1 MTVDLLLLLA
11 GGLAAGTMG
20 GLLGLGGGIILMP
33 LLRFV
38 VGLPAAT
45 AAGTT
50 ILAVFFTTLGGTY
63 RHLRQKQLRLAS
75 ILPLVL
81 TGAAASALFS
91 LVFDYLA
98 RRGRWLDLGIG
109 LVFAGIAGRM
119 IHSGFS
125 HRTDD
130 QPGAAG
136 DNRVRGPLWLKLVI
150 GAAAGVLP
158 GLLGI
163 GTGGILVPVL
173 TFLLL
178 TPIKTAMAASLA
190 CFSVN
195 AAISAAFKAAQGHIV
210 TEVALPLCLGTV
222 TGANLGAMLNRRFS
236 SRAVKL
242 LFGAVFAYVS
252 LRFVLS
258 FHGANA

>member
-91 LVFDYLA
+91 LVFDYPP
-98 RRGRWLDLGIG
+98 GD
-109 LVFAGIAGRM
+109 
-119 IHSGFS
+119 SGWTS
-125 HRTDD
+125 ASGWSSPES
-130 QPGAAG
+130 PGG
-136 DNRVRGPLWLKLVI
+136 
-150 GAAAGVLP
+150 
-158 GLLGI
+158 
-163 GTGGILVPVL
+163 
-173 TFLLL
+173 
-178 TPIKTAMAASLA
+178 
-190 CFSVN
+190 
-195 AAISAAFKAAQGHIV
+195 
-210 TEVALPLCLGTV
+210 
-222 TGANLGAMLNRRFS
+222 
-236 SRAVKL
+236 
-242 LFGAVFAYVS
+242 
-252 LRFVLS
+252 
-258 FHGANA
+258 